1 MLEQSR
7 ETNLLITSKRA
18 SPQKFEE
25 RLNTVGYCH
34 VWAIQVCA
42 AVNGVVFKQFTLGQ
56 NIIIYCKSES
66 LGLEQGIIFQETDQ
80 LVEDSSLD
88 WGNPELPLKN
98 IKKSNRRV

>member
-7 ETNLLITSKRA
+7 ETNLLIPSKRA

-42 AVNGVVFKQFTLGQ
+42 AVNGMVFKQSTLGQ
-56 NIIIYCKSES
+56 DIYCKSES
-66 LGLEQGIIFQETDQ
+66 LGLEQGIIFQETYQ

>member
-7 ETNLLITSKRA
+7 ETNLLIPSKRA
-18 SPQKFEE
+18 SSQKFEE

-42 AVNGVVFKQFTLGQ
+42 AVNGMVFKQFTLGQ

-80 LVEDSSLD
+80 LVEDSRLD

-98 IKKSNRRV
+98 I